1 MIIRLEEQP
10 YQAAH
15 VTKID
20 KVKSEEKGRNRDSF
34 KKSIVTVISG
44 SQDKHL
50 YFLIIKQLG
59 KMHNFHIHTFLMNTV
74 HKLQHAAHAAGHQR
88 TGT

>member
-20 KVKSEEKGRNRDSF
+20 KVKSEEKGGNRDSF
-34 KKSIVTVISG
+34 KKSIGTVIGG
-44 SQDKHL
+44 SQYKQL
-50 YFLIIKQLG
+50 YFLIIKKLG

-74 HKLQHAAHAAGHQR
+74 LKLQHAAHAAGHQR